1 VVREGASREAPRTDG
16 EQGNARANGD
26 SMIAT
31 TRFVMGAFL
40 LGLTLMNSG
49 CVVEPR
55 EGYYDHSHARWY
67 HEHRWH
73 ECGEHEDH
81 CR

>member
-1 VVREGASREAPRTDG
+1 
-16 EQGNARANGD
+16 
-26 SMIAT
+26 MIAT
-31 TRFVMGAFL
+31 TRFIMGAFL
-40 LGLTLMNSG
+40 LGLTLTTSG

-55 EGYYDHSHARWY
+55 EGYYDHGHGHARWY

>member
-1 VVREGASREAPRTDG
+1 
-16 EQGNARANGD
+16 
-26 SMIAT
+26 MIAT
-31 TRFVMGAFL
+31 ARFIMGAFL
-40 LGLTLMNSG
+40 LGLTLTTSG